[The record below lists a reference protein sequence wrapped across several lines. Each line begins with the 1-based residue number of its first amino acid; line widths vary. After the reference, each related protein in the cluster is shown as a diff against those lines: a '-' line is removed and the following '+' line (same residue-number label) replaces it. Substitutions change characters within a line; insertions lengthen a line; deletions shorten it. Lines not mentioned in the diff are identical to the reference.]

1 MHVVIAGCGR
11 VGSSLALSLVAEGW
25 EVAVIDESAESFH
38 LLGEDFAGQF
48 VEGKALDWDV
58 LRAAGIEHAD
68 AVVTATDCDNTN
80 IVVAQVARKKFG
92 VKCVVARV
100 YDPLRAELFAETGIR
115 TVCPTKDARLLLLD
129 AVRTCKSQP
138 EA

>member
-68 AVVTATDCDNTN
+68 AVVTATDGDNTN